1 VSTLLKI
8 TGLGKLVSF
17 YRYISFNGPGAV
29 KFSGVGLILLIGLT
43 HMYVFPEH
51 FEAASYIGLS
61 FGALFAGTL
70 LSALGILRGRQWGWT
85 LGSVICAF
93 AFVAYIISRTLGLP
107 GFGEAI
113 GDWATPAG
121 TMAEIFE
128 AGYLGLNFSVI
139 TGMNVASPD
148 KRDWHD

>member
-1 VSTLLKI
+1 MSTLLKI
-8 TGLGKLVSF
+8 TGLGMLVSF
-17 YRYISFNGPGAV
+17 YRYISFNGPGVV

-128 AGYLGLNFSVI
+128 AGYLGLHFSVI

>member
-29 KFSGVGLILLIGLT
+29 KFSGVGLILLTGLT

-70 LSALGILRGRQWGWT
+70 LSALGILRGRRWGWT

-113 GDWATPAG
+113 GDWAMPAG

-128 AGYLGLNFSVI
+128 AGYLGLHFSVI

>member
-1 VSTLLKI
+1 MSTLLKI

-107 GFGEAI
+107 GFGGAI

-128 AGYLGLNFSVI
+128 AGYLGLHFSVI

>member
-1 VSTLLKI
+1 VSTLLKV
-8 TGLGKLVSF
+8 TGIRKLISF
-17 YRYISFNGPGAV
+17 YRYIYFNGPGV
-29 KFSGVGLILLIGLT
+29 TKFSGIGLILIVGLT

-51 FEAASYIGLS
+51 FEAASYIGMS
-61 FGALFAGTL
+61 FATLFAGTL
-70 LSALGILRGRQWGWT
+70 LSALGILRGSRWGWT
-85 LGSVICAF
+85 LGSVICSF

-121 TMAEIFE
+121 TMAEVFE
-128 AGYLGLNFSVI
+128 AGYLGLHFSVI

-148 KRDWHD
+148 RRDWHD

>member
-17 YRYISFNGPGAV
+17 YRYISFNGPGVV

-70 LSALGILRGRQWGWT
+70 LSALGILRGRRWGWT

-93 AFVAYIISRTLGLP
+93 AFVAYIITRTLGLP
-107 GFGEAI
+107 GFGEALVHVQ
-113 GDWATPAG
+113 AA
-121 TMAEIFE
+121 
-128 AGYLGLNFSVI
+128 FS
-139 TGMNVASPD
+139 GMDRCS
-148 KRDWHD
+148 

>member
-1 VSTLLKI
+1 MSTLLKI

-17 YRYISFNGPGAV
+17 YRYISFNGPGVV

-70 LSALGILRGRQWGWT
+70 LSALGILRGRRWGWT

-93 AFVAYIISRTLGLP
+93 AFVAYIITRTLGLP
-107 GFGEAI
+107 GFGEAL
-113 GDWATPAG
+113 GDWAMPAG

-128 AGYLGLNFSVI
+128 AGYLGLHFSVI

>member
-17 YRYISFNGPGAV
+17 YRYISFNGPGVV

-70 LSALGILRGRQWGWT
+70 LSALGILRGRRWGWT

-113 GDWATPAG
+113 GDWAMPAG

-128 AGYLGLNFSVI
+128 ASYLGLHFSVI